1 MPAKKKQLHI
11 TDAKQLEK
19 ISFAGRVLAELRGV
33 TGRTIE
39 RGADPDDENYIGIK
53 KVEHGKY
60 EARHSLFVMFRDL
73 IRQVDEAKRSNSN
86 AKDINLQLDAEKK
99 QLALAEQKKELIK
112 VDDVVVMFEKIL
124 TSSTS
129 RTTQSR
135 KLAAPKLLLA
145 KDDKEVNLIL
155 EKRDNELAHDL
166 TATITNI
173 LNGMAES
180 SGKDY
185 TNIRPAK
192 AAHGRK
198 LK

>member
-1 MPAKKKQLHI
+1 MPAKEKQLHI

-33 TGRTIE
+33 TSRAVE

-73 IRQVDEAKRSNSN
+73 VRQVDEAKRSNSN
-86 AKDINLQLDAEKK
+86 ARELNLQLDAQKK
-99 QLALAEQKKELIK
+99 EMELAEKQKELIK
-112 VDDVVVMFEKIL
+112 VDDVVTMFEKIL

-129 RTTQSR
+129 KTTASR

-155 EKRDNELAHDL
+155 EKRDNELTNDL
-166 TATITNI
+166 TTTITNI
-173 LNGMAES
+173 LQSMAES
-180 SGKDY
+180 AGKDY
-185 TNIRPAK
+185 TNTRTVKAK
-192 AAHGRK
+192 SRRK
-198 LK
+198 PK